1 MLWNSGKKRNKLPKS
16 VAGYVNPN
24 QTGRC
29 RGDIF
34 AASAFF
40 HFYFI
45 FLFFFC
51 MSSVGK
57 MNIFLTI
64 VVVLE
69 SRSLEKTFID
79 FSNNTFPIETGIID
93 LFYYISGT

>member
-45 FLFFFC
+45 FLFFC
-51 MSSVGK
+51 MFSVGK

-64 VVVLE
+64 VVVFE
-69 SRSLEKTFID
+69 SRRFRK
-79 FSNNTFPIETGIID
+79 N
-93 LFYYISGT
+93 FY

>member
-1 MLWNSGKKRNKLPKS
+1 MLWNSEKKRNKLPKS

-29 RGDIF
+29 RGDVF

-40 HFYFI
+40 HSYFI
-45 FLFFFC
+45 FLFFFW

-64 VVVLE
+64 VVVFE
-69 SRSLEKTFID
+69 SRRFRK
-79 FSNNTFPIETGIID
+79 N
-93 LFYYISGT
+93 FY

>member
-1 MLWNSGKKRNKLPKS
+1 MLWNSEKKRNKLPKS

-29 RGDIF
+29 GREGMFF

-45 FLFFFC
+45 FLFFC
-51 MSSVGK
+51 MFSVGK

-64 VVVLE
+64 VVVFE
-69 SRSLEKTFID
+69 SRRFRK
-79 FSNNTFPIETGIID
+79 N
-93 LFYYISGT
+93 FY

>member
-1 MLWNSGKKRNKLPKS
+1 MLWNSEKKRNKLPKS

-29 RGDIF
+29 GGRGMFF

-45 FLFFFC
+45 FLFFC
-51 MSSVGK
+51 MFSVGK

-64 VVVLE
+64 VVVFE
-69 SRSLEKTFID
+69 SRRFRK
-79 FSNNTFPIETGIID
+79 N
-93 LFYYISGT
+93 FY

>member
-1 MLWNSGKKRNKLPKS
+1 MLWNSEKKRNKLPKS

-24 QTGRC
+24 LTGRC
-29 RGDIF
+29 RGDVF

-51 MSSVGK
+51 MYSVGK

-64 VVVLE
+64 VVVFE
-69 SRSLEKTFID
+69 SRRFRK
-79 FSNNTFPIETGIID
+79 N
-93 LFYYISGT
+93 FY